1 MTQCSNAPPSAN
13 AHEAGSTWPCAVTR
27 MNGISSSQRSSAIIS
42 PRFDRRFADP
52 SASLASDQV
61 AQIAAF
67 RAMLEQGTFHL
78 TESKCPC
85 GETAASTTVAT
96 IDRYGL
102 PLDTVVC
109 ETCGTLRFDP
119 YLDEPSVEHFYTQHY
134 QGLYRRSPDL
144 PAYFSRQ
151 AAYGEK
157 VLRSLMSSGGQGR
170 RVLEIGCGA
179 GGALSVFAEAGWDCA
194 GCEYDARLVT
204 YAQSRGLGGVRQEP
218 IAQTLERLGPQS
230 CDLVF
235 SHHVFEHVWNP
246 EEQLRNAA
254 RLLKPNGVLLHIV
267 PDILGID
274 RSEFPAGDA
283 LQYFHVAHIFNYSHR
298 GLDLLAQRVGRH
310 ARRVTPPS
318 LETPW
323 SHAAEMWIE
332 FAPAEVDD
340 STVCV
345 HQNGEFVRRYLERTE
360 RRFHYGLC
368 LPQLRRRL
376 RQCRQAFWNLPTR
389 VIRALSFFAR

>member
-1 MTQCSNAPPSAN
+1 MVIQLRHDETVLRRMIIQQPERRESAS
-13 AHEAGSTWPCAVTR
+13 ERPK
-27 MNGISSSQRSSAIIS
+27 AIIS
-42 PRFDRRFADP
+42 RRFDRRFTHPAV
-52 SASLASDQV
+52 SLASEQV

-67 RAMLEQGTFHL
+67 RTLLEAGEFNL
-78 TESKCPC
+78 KESKCPC
-85 GETAASTTVAT
+85 GEPGPGTTVAT

-109 ETCGTLRFDP
+109 ENCGTLRFDP
-119 YLDEPSVEHFYTQHY
+119 YLDETSVEHFYTQHY

-144 PAYFSRQ
+144 PAYFLRQ
-151 AAYGEK
+151 TTYGEK
-157 VLRSLMSSGGQGR
+157 VLQSLKGFGARGR
-170 RVLEIGCGA
+170 HVLEIGCGA
-179 GGALSVFAEAGWDCA
+179 GGALSVFAGAGWDCT
-194 GCEYDARLVT
+194 GCEYDARLVE

-218 IAQTLERLGPQS
+218 ITMILDRLGPHS

-235 SHHVFEHVWNP
+235 SHHVFEHVLNP
-246 EEQLRNAA
+246 EEQLRTAV

-283 LQYFHVAHIFNYSHR
+283 LQYLHVAHVFNYSQR

-310 ARRVTPPS
+310 ARRITPPP
-318 LETPW
+318 LATPW

-332 FAPAEVDD
+332 FAPAEPDGANI
-340 STVCV
+340 CV
-345 HQNGEFVRRYLERTE
+345 RQNGESVRKYLTRTE
-360 RRFHYGLC
+360 RRFQYGLC
-368 LPQLRRRL
+368 LPQLQRRL
-376 RQCRQAFWNLPTR
+376 GRWRQAFFNLPTR